1 MKPIELA
8 YDPIVYSLETPK
20 YHLLQLDAINLFSG
34 WIFNFGK
41 LKVDSI
47 NVYNDKK
54 QFLGNFRVDKPRE
67 DISAYVPSIPAA
79 KTCGFAFEIKVETTL
94 DKLIFELVF
103 DDASK
108 ALFFE
113 FDIAAILSQQ
123 EYFSKLRERI
133 ASISMPDSQ
142 LVYLTQG
149 YYNVEEYKNSIIPG
163 VFNMHQYLEQSGV
176 DLNKID
182 CLLDFGCG
190 SGRLLIGWYLIAP
203 QIEQHGCDLN
213 HQLINWAQSHLPNS
227 IKCIKNDLIPR
238 LPYSNDQFDLIYL
251 ISVFTHLSF
260 DTQKKWIEEFKRILK
275 VDGYILLT
283 LHGEIYA
290 RNYFWNDSAKI
301 DTFLNRGFIETD
313 SLEEG
318 SNSYG
323 TFHTPAFV
331 EELFEDFQLVGY
343 FPNGRIGSHRTL
355 FQIAQSQDVYIFK
368 YGSIKPEE

>member
-1 MKPIELA
+1 MKPIKLA
-8 YDPIVYSLETPK
+8 YDPIIYSLETPK
-20 YHLLQLDAINLFSG
+20 YHLLELDAINKFSG
-34 WIFNFGK
+34 WVFYFGK

-54 QFLGNFRVDKPRE
+54 QFLGNFRVDKLRE

-79 KTCGFAFEIKVETTL
+79 KTCGFAFDIKVETTL
-94 DKLIFELVF
+94 QKLIFELVF

-113 FDIAAILSQQ
+113 FDIAAILRQQ
-123 EYFSKLRERI
+123 DYFSKLRERI

-149 YYNVEEYKNSIIPG
+149 HYNVEEYKNSIIPG
-163 VFNMHQYLEQSGV
+163 IFNMHNYLEQSGV
-176 DLNKID
+176 DLSKID

-190 SGRLLIGWYLIAP
+190 SGRLLAGWYVTAS
-203 QIEQHGCDLN
+203 QIELHGCDFN
-213 HQLINWAQSHLPNS
+213 EQLMTWAQNNLSHS
-227 IKCIKNDLIPR
+227 IKCIKNDLIPP
-238 LPYSNDQFDLIYL
+238 LPYSNDQFELIYL
-251 ISVFTHLSF
+251 ISVFTHLSL

-275 VDGYILLT
+275 VGGYILLS
-283 LHGEIYA
+283 LHGEAYV
-290 RNYFWNDSAKI
+290 RNAFWNDSAKI
-301 DTFLNRGFIETD
+301 EGFLNRGFVETD

-323 TFHTPAFV
+323 TFHAPAFV
-331 EELFEDFQLVGY
+331 EELFQDFQLVGY
-343 FPNGRIGSHRTL
+343 FQNGRIEPHRTL

-368 YGSIKPEE
+368 YCTFD